1 MPPKVKISKDQIVD
15 AALEMVRGDGE
26 FALNARSLASA
37 LGCSTQPIFS
47 NFENMET
54 LRESVM
60 ARAYKSYFSFIE
72 RELATEKYPPYK
84 AFGMAYIRFAKEEKG
99 LFKLLF
105 MRDRTGE
112 DLSPAPDFEASVRMI
127 MDANGFSK
135 ETAMRMH
142 MEMWVCVH
150 GIAVMHATSFLSVDE
165 ELVSGMI
172 TDVYQGV
179 RERLSKEEKSDVC
192 N

>member
-15 AALEMVRGDGE
+15 AALEMVRGDGKLT
-26 FALNARSLASA
+26 LNARSLASA

>member
-1 MPPKVKISKDQIVD
+1 MPPRVRITKEEIVD
-15 AALEMVRGDGE
+15 VALSMIRSEGE
-26 FALNARSLASA
+26 ASLNARSIAAA

-47 NFENMET
+47 NFETMEA
-54 LRESVM
+54 LRESVI
-60 ARAYKSYFSFIE
+60 ARAYETYLSFIE
-72 RELATEKYPPYK
+72 KELALKKYPPYK

-112 DLSPAPDFEASVRMI
+112 DLSPAPDFEASVHMI

-179 RERLSKEEKSDVC
+179 RERLSREEKSDVC

>member
-15 AALEMVRGDGE
+15 AALEMVRGDGKLT
-26 FALNARSLASA
+26 LNARSLASA

-72 RELATEKYPPYK
+72 RELAAEKYPPYK